1 MNVLHNLGLRLPL
14 NLLLLLRRRNPLLGI
29 KVARVGILPTAR
41 LRTVVLNPT
50 PYLSLLGL
58 LKNNPLQH
66 HLKLI
71 NVLIA
76 LIPKILPI
84 LTSKL
89 DAIPNLLLIS
99 LITTDPV
106 RRLSCTTIWV
116 KEHRTTRAGMQ
127 SNPHLAPIT
136 IPHLANLQT
145 TIHVHIRVTA
155 MDHAT
160 LTILNKDPRRKIVCR
175 QFGYRNVG

>member
-1 MNVLHNLGLRLPL
+1 MLHNLGLRLPL
-14 NLLLLLRRRNPLLGI
+14 NPLLLLRRRNSLLGL

-50 PYLSLLGL
+50 PYPSLLGL
-58 LKNNPLQH
+58 LKTNQLQH
-66 HLKLI
+66 HLNLT

-89 DAIPNLLLIS
+89 DAILNLLLMS
-99 LITTDPV
+99 LITTDLV
-106 RRLSCTTIWV
+106 RRLSCTTVWV
-116 KEHRTTRAGMQ
+116 KEHRTNRAGMQ
-127 SNPHLAPIT
+127 SHLHLVPIT

-145 TIHVHIRVTA
+145 TTHIHIRVIA

-160 LTILNKDPRRKIVCR
+160 LRILNKDPRRKIAYR
-175 QFGYRNVG
+175 RFGYKNVG

>member
-1 MNVLHNLGLRLPL
+1 MLHNLGLRLPL
-14 NLLLLLRRRNPLLGI
+14 NLLLLRRRNSLLGT

-50 PYLSLLGL
+50 PYPSLLGL
-58 LKNNPLQH
+58 LKSNLVQH
-66 HLKLI
+66 HLNLI

-89 DAIPNLLLIS
+89 DAILKLVLMS
-99 LITTDPV
+99 LIIADLVPH
-106 RRLSCTTIWV
+106 LSCTAVWV
-116 KEHRTTRAGMQ
+116 KGHKTSRAGMQ
-127 SNPHLAPIT
+127 SNLHLAPIT
-136 IPHLANLQT
+136 IPELANLQT
-145 TIHVHIRVTA
+145 ITHIQIRVTA

-160 LTILNKDPRRKIVCR
+160 LTILNKDPRRKIACR
-175 QFGYRNVG
+175 QFGYKSVK

>member
-1 MNVLHNLGLRLPL
+1 MLHNLGLRLLL
-14 NLLLLLRRRNPLLGI
+14 NPLLLRRRISLLGT

-50 PYLSLLGL
+50 PYPSLLGL
-58 LKNNPLQH
+58 LKSKVQH

-76 LIPKILPI
+76 LIPKILLI

-89 DAIPNLLLIS
+89 EAILKLVLMS
-99 LITTDPV
+99 LIIADLV
-106 RRLSCTTIWV
+106 RHLSCTAGWV
-116 KEHRTTRAGMQ
+116 KEHKTNRAGMQ
-127 SNPHLAPIT
+127 SNPKLALIT
-136 IPHLANLQT
+136 IPDLANLQT
-145 TIHVHIRVTA
+145 TIHIQIRVTA

-160 LTILNKDPRRKIVCR
+160 LTMLNKDPRCKIACR
-175 QFGYRNVG
+175 QFGCKNVG